1 PLDDR
6 RNYRRAYLL
15 ERLAVGLGGRAAEE
29 IACEDI
35 TSGAQ
40 NDLQQVTRMAR
51 VMVSQLGMA
60 DELGPEYFGGG
71 VDGLSDQPGVAGDGA
86 RSPWAPT
93 EREYS
98 NGTAWRIDAAVHR
111 LIQEAH
117 ERARTALS

>member
-51 VMVSQLGMA
+51 AMVTQLGMA

-86 RSPWAPT
+86 RSPSGP
-93 EREYS
+93 RDDS
-98 NGTAWRIDAAVHR
+98 NGAARRIHAAGQR
-111 LIQEAH
+111 LVQAPR
-117 ERARTALS
+117 ERARPALR